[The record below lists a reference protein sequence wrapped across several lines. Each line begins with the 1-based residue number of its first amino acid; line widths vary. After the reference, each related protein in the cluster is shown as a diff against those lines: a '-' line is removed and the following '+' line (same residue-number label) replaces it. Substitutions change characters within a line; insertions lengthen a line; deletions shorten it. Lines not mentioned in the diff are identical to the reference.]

1 MTSQKQSQAAP
12 SGAKNVEVPVL
23 IVGGGG
29 AGLTAS
35 MLLSQ
40 LGVAH
45 LLVSALPTTSIL
57 PKAHVLNQ
65 KTMEILEDVG
75 VAEEIYAKS
84 TPAANMRAMGWYA
97 GLAGPDP
104 DFGRRI
110 AQIESW
116 GDGCTNLNWQAAS
129 PCRSANLPQIR
140 LEPIF
145 KRRAD
150 TLNPGGVRFH
160 HELLELKPDADGVTS
175 RIRNLDDG
183 REYTVRSKY
192 VLGCDGGRTV
202 PKQVGIK
209 HEGLGVIAMSG
220 TVHISADLS
229 HIARDPHVLIR
240 WIWCPAIG
248 RMAVLVPMGPTRW
261 GPDSEEWVFH
271 LAYQGDELRGLSDER
286 VEADM
291 RLALGLEKVPFTIHK
306 LTRWT
311 LEGVLADRFRVGRV
325 FIAGDAAHR
334 HPPTGGLGLTSAVQ
348 DVHNLC
354 WKLAAVLSGQAGDSL
369 LDTYEPE
376 RRPTDARNIE
386 RSLEN
391 SRAHMEIGPAFGLDP
406 RAGIDANWAQ
416 MRRIWSGRPQDEEHR
431 GRALRAIRR
440 LTMESNELNV
450 EYGYRYASAAIV
462 SDGSPEPQP
471 IDPVR
476 LYAPGTRPGSP
487 LPHAWIDDESGRRRP
502 LKDLVKPGRFLLI
515 AGEDGRDWCEAG
527 GRIAAANGLAID
539 CLRIGELD
547 GDLFDPRLAW
557 TQYRGIGREGAVLV
571 RPDRFVGWR
580 SHGRVADPARELASA
595 MQKILG
601 TSVTEG

>member
-1 MTSQKQSQAAP
+1 MTSNTRSHADLAA
-12 SGAKNVEVPVL
+12 NNLQVPVL

-40 LGVAH
+40 LGVEH

-65 KTMEILEDVG
+65 KTMEILADVG
-75 VAEEIYAKS
+75 VAEEIYAKG
-84 TPAANMRAMGWYA
+84 TPAENMRAMGWYA
-97 GLAGPDP
+97 GLAGADP

-116 GDGCTNLNWQAAS
+116 GDGYTNLNWMGAS
-129 PCRSANLPQIR
+129 PCRQANLPQIH

-145 KRRAD
+145 KRRAEAM
-150 TLNPGGVRFH
+150 NPGRVRFH
-160 HELLELKPDADGVTS
+160 HELIELAQDADGVTS

-183 REYTVRSKY
+183 SEYTVRSKY
-192 VLGCDGGRTV
+192 LIGSDGGRTV
-202 PKQVGIK
+202 AKQVGIK
-209 HEGLGVIAMSG
+209 YDDLGVVAQSG

-291 RLALGLEKVPFTIHK
+291 RLALGLEKVPFKIHK

-311 LEGVLADRFRVGRV
+311 LEGVLADKFRVGRV

-354 WKLAAVLSGQAGDSL
+354 WKLAAVLAGKAGDSL

-376 RRPTDARNIE
+376 RRPTDGRNVQ

-391 SRAHMEIGPAFGLDP
+391 SRAHMETGPAFGLDP
-406 RAGIDANWAQ
+406 KAGIEANWAQ
-416 MRRIWSGRPQDEEHR
+416 MRRIWSGKPEDAERR
-431 GRALRAIRR
+431 SAALRAIRR

-450 EYGYRYASAAIV
+450 EYGYRYDSAAIV
-462 SDGSPEPQP
+462 ADGSPEPRP

-476 LYAPGTRPGSP
+476 IYEPGTRPGSP
-487 LPHAWIDDESGRRRP
+487 LPHAWIDDEDGVRRP
-502 LKDLVKPGRFLLI
+502 LKDLVRPGRFLLI
-515 AGEDGRDWCEAG
+515 AGEDGDAWCAAG
-527 GRIAAANGLAID
+527 TRIAAANALALD
-539 CLRIGELD
+539 CVRIGELD

-557 TQYRGIGREGAVLV
+557 AQYRGMGRDGAVLV

-580 SHGRVADPARELASA
+580 SVGAVDDPARELASA
-595 MQKILG
+595 LRQILG
-601 TSVTEG
+601 STIAVA

>member
-1 MTSQKQSQAAP
+1 MTSHTQILSVP
-12 SGAKNVEVPVL
+12 PGAQTFEVPVL

-35 MLLSQ
+35 MLLWQ
-40 LGVAH
+40 LGVEH

-65 KTMEILEDVG
+65 KTMEILADVG
-75 VAEEIYAKS
+75 VAEEIYDKS
-84 TPAANMRAMGWYA
+84 TPAENMRAMGWYA
-97 GLAGPDP
+97 GLAGLDP

-116 GDGCTNLNWQAAS
+116 GDGYTNLNWMAAS
-129 PCRSANLPQIR
+129 PCRSSNLPQIR

-145 KRRAD
+145 KARAQA
-150 TLNPGGVRFH
+150 LNPGRVRFH
-160 HELLELKPDADGVTS
+160 HELVEVAQDAEGVTS

-183 REYTVRSKY
+183 SEYLVRSSY
-192 VLGCDGGRTV
+192 VIGCDGGRTIS
-202 PKQVGIK
+202 KQVGIK
-209 HEGLGVIAMSG
+209 YEGLGVVANSA

-229 HIARDPHVLIR
+229 RIARDPHVLIR
-240 WIWCPAIG
+240 WVWCPAVG

-271 LAYQGDELRGLSDER
+271 LAYQGDELRSLTDQQI
-286 VEADM
+286 EADM
-291 RLALGLEKVPFTIHK
+291 RLALGLENVPFTIHK

-311 LEGVLADRFRVGRV
+311 LEGVLADKFRVGRI

-354 WKLAAVLSGQAGDSL
+354 WKLAAVLAGKAGPSL

-376 RRPTDARNIE
+376 RRPVDARNIQ

-391 SRAHMEIGPAFGLDP
+391 SVSHMEIGPAFGLDP
-406 RAGIDANWAQ
+406 HAGIEANWAQ
-416 MRRIWSGRPQDEEHR
+416 MRRIWSGKPEDAEHR
-431 GRALRAIRR
+431 SKALRAIRR
-440 LTMESNELNV
+440 LTMESNELNI
-450 EYGYRYASAAIV
+450 EYGYCYDSAAV
-462 SDGSPEPQP
+462 VPDGSPQP
-471 IDPVR
+471 ESVDAIR
-476 LYAPGTRPGSP
+476 LYQPCARPGHP
-487 LPHAWIDDESGRRRP
+487 LPHAWIDDEGGMRRP
-502 LKDLVKPGRFLLI
+502 LKDLVRPGHFLLI
-515 AGEDGRDWCEAG
+515 AGEDGHGWCAAA
-527 GRIAAANGLAID
+527 RHIAAAHGLALD

-557 TQYRGIGREGAVLV
+557 THVRGIGRQGAVLV
-571 RPDRFVGWR
+571 RPDRFIGWR
-580 SHGRVADPARELASA
+580 SASTAEDPAAELAGALSR
-595 MQKILG
+595 ILG
-601 TSVTEG
+601 KRIAID

>member
-1 MTSQKQSQAAP
+1 MRFTA
-12 SGAKNVEVPVL
+12 GAEEEVPVL

-35 MLLSQ
+35 MLLSK
-40 LGVAH
+40 LGVES

-65 KTMEILEDVG
+65 KTMEILADVG
-75 VAEEIYAKS
+75 VAEEIYAKG
-84 TPAANMRAMGWYA
+84 TPAENMRAMGWYA
-97 GLAGPDP
+97 GLSGPDP

-116 GDGCTNLNWQAAS
+116 GDGYTNLNWMAAS
-129 PCRSANLPQIR
+129 PCRQANLPQIR

-145 KRRAD
+145 KRRAEAM
-150 TLNPGGVRFH
+150 NPGRVRFH
-160 HELLELKPDADGVTS
+160 HELIELAQDADGVTS
-175 RIRNLDDG
+175 RIRDLDDG
-183 REYTVRSKY
+183 SEYTVRSKY
-192 VLGCDGGRTV
+192 LIGCDGGRTIA
-202 PKQVGIK
+202 KQVGIK
-209 HEGLGVIAMSG
+209 HDGLGVVAQSG

-291 RLALGLEKVPFTIHK
+291 RLALGLEKVPFKIHK

-311 LEGVLADRFRVGRV
+311 LEGVLADKFRVGRV
-325 FIAGDAAHR
+325 FVAGDAAHR

-354 WKLAAVLSGQAGDSL
+354 WKLAMVLAGKAEDRL
-369 LDTYEPE
+369 LDTYESE
-376 RRPTDARNIE
+376 RRPVDARNIQ

-406 RAGIDANWAQ
+406 KAGIEANWAQ
-416 MRRIWSGRPQDEEHR
+416 MRRIWSDKPEDTERR
-431 GRALRAIRR
+431 SAALRAIRR

-450 EYGYRYASAAIV
+450 EYGYRYDSVAIV
-462 SDGSPEPQP
+462 PDGSPEPEP
-471 IDPVR
+471 IDPIR
-476 LYAPGTRPGSP
+476 LYEPGARPGSP
-487 LPHAWIDDESGRRRP
+487 LPHAWIDDEDGVRRP
-502 LKDLVKPGRFLLI
+502 LKDLARPGRFLLI
-515 AGEDGRDWCEAG
+515 AGEDGDAWCAAG
-527 GRIAAANGLAID
+527 TRIAAANALALD
-539 CLRIGELD
+539 CVRIGELD

-557 TQYRGIGREGAVLV
+557 MQSRGIDRDGAVLV

-580 SHGRVADPARELASA
+580 SVGAADDPARELASA
-595 MQKILG
+595 LRQILG
-601 TSVTEG
+601 RTVAVG

>member
-1 MTSQKQSQAAP
+1 MTSQMQSHAAP

-40 LGVAH
+40 LGVEH

-65 KTMEILEDVG
+65 KTMEILQDVR
-75 VAEEIYAKS
+75 VAEEIYAKG
-84 TPAANMRAMGWYA
+84 TPADNMRAMGWYA

-110 AQIESW
+110 AQIECW
-116 GDGCTNLNWQAAS
+116 GDAYTNLNWMSAS
-129 PCRSANLPQIR
+129 PCRQTNLPQIR

-145 KRRAD
+145 KRRAEAM
-150 TLNPGGVRFH
+150 NPAGVRFH
-160 HELLELKPDADGVTS
+160 HELIDLAQDAEGVTS
-175 RIRNLDDG
+175 RIRNLDG
-183 REYTVRSKY
+183 GSEYSVRSKY
-192 VLGCDGGRTV
+192 LIGCDGGRTIA
-202 PKQVGIK
+202 KQVGIK
-209 HEGLGVIAMSG
+209 YEGLGVIAQSG

-229 HIARDPHVLIR
+229 HIASDPQVLIR

-271 LAYQGDELRGLSDER
+271 LAYHGEELRGLSDER
-286 VEADM
+286 IEADM
-291 RLALGLEKVPFTIHK
+291 RLALGLEEVPFTIHK

-348 DVHNLC
+348 DVHNLG
-354 WKLAAVLSGQAGDSL
+354 WKLAAVLAGKAGESL
-369 LDTYEPE
+369 LDTYEAE
-376 RRPTDARNIE
+376 RRPTDARNIQ

-391 SRAHMEIGPAFGLDP
+391 SMTHMETGPAFGLDP
-406 RAGIDANWAQ
+406 QAGIEANWAQ
-416 MRRIWSGRPQDEEHR
+416 MKRIWSGRPEDAEHR
-431 GRALRAIRR
+431 SRALRAIRR
-440 LTMESNELNV
+440 VSMEANELNV
-450 EYGYRYASAAIV
+450 EYGYRYDSAAIV
-462 SDGSPEPQP
+462 PDGSPEPKP
-471 IDPVR
+471 IDAIR
-476 LYAPGTRPGSP
+476 LYEPSTRPGSP
-487 LPHAWIDDESGRRRP
+487 LPHAWIDDEDGSRRP
-502 LKDLVKPGRFLLI
+502 LKDLVQPGRFLLI
-515 AGEDGRDWCEAG
+515 AGEDGHDWCAAG
-527 GRIAAANGLAID
+527 RKIAAASGIALD
-539 CLRIGELD
+539 CVRIGELD
-547 GDLFDPRLAW
+547 GDLFDPRLGW
-557 TQYRGIGREGAVLV
+557 TQYRGIGRDGAVLV

-580 SHGRVADPARELASA
+580 SAGPGREPARELASA
-595 MQKILG
+595 LGRILG
-601 TSVTEG
+601 KEIAVG

>member
-1 MTSQKQSQAAP
+1 MTSQKGSP
-12 SGAKNVEVPVL
+12 VTSHTNTVEVPVL

-29 AGLTAS
+29 AGLAAS

-40 LGVAH
+40 LRVEH

-75 VAEEIYAKS
+75 VAEEIYAKG
-84 TPAANMRAMGWYA
+84 TPAGNMRAMGWYA

-110 AQIESW
+110 SQIESW
-116 GDGCTNLNWQAAS
+116 GDGYTNLNWVAAS
-129 PCRSANLPQIR
+129 ACRSANLPQIR

-145 KRRAD
+145 KTRAEAM
-150 TLNPGGVRFH
+150 NPGRVRFH
-160 HELLELKPDADGVTS
+160 HELLELVQDADGVIS
-175 RIRNLDDG
+175 RIRNLDDNS
-183 REYTVRSKY
+183 EYSVRSKY
-192 VLGCDGGRTV
+192 LIGCDGGRTISR
-202 PKQVGIK
+202 QVGIRYD
-209 HEGLGVIAMSG
+209 GLGVIAQSG

-291 RLALGLEKVPFTIHK
+291 RLALGLENVPFTIHK

-354 WKLAAVLSGQAGDSL
+354 WKLAAVLAGKAGDRL
-369 LDTYEPE
+369 LDTYEAE
-376 RRPTDARNIE
+376 RRPADARNIQ

-406 RAGIDANWAQ
+406 NAGIEANWAQ
-416 MRRIWSGRPQDEEHR
+416 MKRIWSGKPEDSERR
-431 GRALRAIRR
+431 SSALCAIRR
-440 LTMESNELNV
+440 VTMESNELNV
-450 EYGYRYASAAIV
+450 EYGYRYDSAAIV
-462 SDGSPEPQP
+462 PDGTPEPRP
-471 IDPVR
+471 IEPIR
-476 LYAPGTRPGSP
+476 LYEPSTRPGSP
-487 LPHAWIDDESGRRRP
+487 LPPAWIDDEGGSRRP
-502 LKDLVKPGRFLLI
+502 LKDLVRPGRFLLI
-515 AGEDGRDWCEAG
+515 AGEDGDAWC
-527 GRIAAANGLAID
+527 AAAKRVASANALALD
-539 CLRIGELD
+539 AVRIGELD
-547 GDLFDPRLAW
+547 GDLFDPRLMW
-557 TQYRGIGREGAVLV
+557 TQHRGIGRDGAVLV

-580 SHGRVADPARELASA
+580 AAGATDDPAREVAHALGR
-595 MQKILG
+595 ILG
-601 TSVTEG
+601 RPVAGA